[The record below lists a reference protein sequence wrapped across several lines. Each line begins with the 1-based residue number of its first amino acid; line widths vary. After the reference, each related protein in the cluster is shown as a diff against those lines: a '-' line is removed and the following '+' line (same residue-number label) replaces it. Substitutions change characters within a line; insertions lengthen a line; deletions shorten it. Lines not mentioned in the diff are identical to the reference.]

1 LHTCFFSIRMLCI
14 GRGIWLVRVGFLFLV
29 RFADT
34 QLVFLLRDKR
44 WMVIS
49 MGAVD
54 NKMNLTHKLPDDFYD
69 QWFHSDTVSKL

>member
-1 LHTCFFSIRMLCI
+1 MLCI

>member
-1 LHTCFFSIRMLCI
+1 
-14 GRGIWLVRVGFLFLV
+14 
-29 RFADT
+29 
-34 QLVFLLRDKR
+34 
-44 WMVIS
+44 MVIS